1 MIRMNAKSRYIT
13 RLIITRSRQPNNIFV
28 VLIIGDVVVV
38 VVAMLS
44 VLCGVDGNYI
54 WSINLLKLL
63 LTAVELCLFFL

>member
-13 RLIITRSRQPNNIFV
+13 RLITRSRQPNNIFV
-28 VLIIGDVVVV
+28 VLIIGDVVVI

-54 WSINLLKLL
+54 WSINFLNLL